1 MFESQDSGNFLY
13 FMALNYSID
22 NMVYVIRNTIG
33 FLLIGLSLGWMV
45 GLSVSPVLQ
54 VLISS
59 IITLIASVVTVI
71 VGLKRSESNS
81 SSTNLEKLVNRR
93 INVIP
98 MAIFLLS
105 LAIGT
110 TISIY
115 NRTNDKFGLHPNNLV
130 DKWFEDSLSRQRLK
144 EELFRKAYLDGI
156 NDNKQRQFTAGLFR
170 VDTDECGMLI
180 SKSGEELRASLLQI
194 SNGRFDSVIKSCNS
208 ERCLEELRNMICDEK

>member
-1 MFESQDSGNFLY
+1 
-13 FMALNYSID
+13 
-22 NMVYVIRNTIG
+22 MVYVIRNTIG
-33 FLLIGLSLGWMV
+33 CLLIGLSLGWMV

-59 IITLIASVVTVI
+59 IITLIASAITVI
-71 VGLKRSESNS
+71 VGLKPSESNSSS
-81 SSTNLEKLVNRR
+81 SSTNLEKFIDRR

-98 MAIFLLS
+98 MAIFLSS

-130 DKWFEDSLSRQRLK
+130 DKWFEDSLSRQRWK
-144 EELFRKAYLDGI
+144 EELFRKTYLDGI
-156 NDNKQRQFTAGLFR
+156 NDNQQRQFTAGLFR
-170 VDTDECGMLI
+170 VNADECGMLI

-194 SNGRFDSVIKSCNS
+194 SNGRFDSVIRSCNS
-208 ERCLEELRNMICDEK
+208 ERCLEELRNMICEGK